1 MFKIKDEPDSPSK
14 RGVFKICD
22 ELESP
27 NERACLGGG
36 GGWGCANPQP
46 PPLVEAVQG
55 CLKASGLKYWLKPIM
70 RALCLQMGGGCAPPQ
85 PPRCFKPCKLAS
97 KHVSVFGSYHAS
109 ILFAKGGW
117 AAPPFFSSASLL
129 QST

>member
-36 GGWGCANPQP
+36 GLGLRQP
-46 PPLVEAVQG
+46 PTP
-55 CLKASGLKYWLKPIM
+55 
-70 RALCLQMGGGCAPPQ
+70 
-85 PPRCFKPCKLAS
+85 
-97 KHVSVFGSYHAS
+97 
-109 ILFAKGGW
+109 
-117 AAPPFFSSASLL
+117 
-129 QST
+129 STF

>member
-36 GGWGCANPQP
+36 VGAAPTPNP
-46 PPLVEAVQG
+46 LRF
-55 CLKASGLKYWLKPIM
+55 L
-70 RALCLQMGGGCAPPQ
+70 
-85 PPRCFKPCKLAS
+85 KPCKVA
-97 KHVSVFGSYHAS
+97 
-109 ILFAKGGW
+109 
-117 AAPPFFSSASLL
+117 
-129 QST
+129 